1 MHEPEHHTA
10 QRSPSTVEPP
20 TPTSPAMRSA
30 FFDPALDP
38 AAVADSRLRLSTRIL
53 QLADGDP
60 ARATQIRGMLW
71 AEYCDAGAP
80 LGASEDAMYVWW
92 DDELA
97 DAVA

>member
-1 MHEPEHHTA
+1 MRTA
-10 QRSPSTVEPP
+10 SLDP
-20 TPTSPAMRSA
+20 T
-30 FFDPALDP
+30 LDP
-38 AAVADSRLRLSTRIL
+38 AAVADSRLRLFTRIL

-60 ARATQIRGMLW
+60 ARATQIRGVLW

>member
-1 MHEPEHHTA
+1 MRP
-10 QRSPSTVEPP
+10 PSYE
-20 TPTSPAMRSA
+20 A
-30 FFDPALDP
+30 ALDP
-38 AAVADSRLRLSTRIL
+38 AAVADSRLRLVTRIL

-97 DAVA
+97 EAVA

>member
-1 MHEPEHHTA
+1 
-10 QRSPSTVEPP
+10 
-20 TPTSPAMRSA
+20 MRFASL
-30 FFDPALDP
+30 DSALDP
-38 AAVADSRLRLSTRIL
+38 AAVADSRLRLFTRIL

-92 DDELA
+92 DAELA
-97 DAVA
+97 DTVA